1 MLVLNRD
8 TNLIDFLHNELEL
21 KHEDIAVAL
30 RHRELDNAPLP
41 MLLWQYGLV
50 SIEQLEQIFDWLERD
65 SERLLQSTL
74 QRDYLIRNI
83 LNLSKDEGR
92 SNKEE
97 ERTNK

>member
-1 MLVLNRD
+1 LTNILAIYFYSAMMPVLNRD

-50 SIEQLEQIFDWLERD
+50 SIEQLEQIFDWLERE
-65 SERLLQSTL
+65 SERLLKS
-74 QRDYLIRNI
+74 
-83 LNLSKDEGR
+83 
-92 SNKEE
+92 SNF
-97 ERTNK
+97 TC